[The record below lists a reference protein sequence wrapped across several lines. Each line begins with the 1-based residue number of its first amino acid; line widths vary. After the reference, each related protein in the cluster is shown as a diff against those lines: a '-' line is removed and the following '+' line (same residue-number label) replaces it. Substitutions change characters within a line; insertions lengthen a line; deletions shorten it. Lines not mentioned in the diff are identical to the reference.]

1 MAIFT
6 TYSFAIVFHILIIF
20 SSISS
25 FASVETKNGDRE
37 MRLEL
42 IHRHYMDDVSAPKTQ
57 YDKVKDL
64 VEDDLIRVR
73 MVSSRISRYHYKV
86 GKDSSAII
94 ISTTMAS
101 NDKGSSAVLPI
112 SSAAYKGIG
121 QYFVQFRV
129 GTPSKK
135 FTLIVDTGSDL
146 TWINCRYRC
155 KKCTS
160 RTRMNDHRI
169 FQAGR
174 SLSFKT
180 IPCSSDLCKNLT
192 FSLVTCPSKR
202 DPCQYDYGYQDG
214 STAHGFY
221 AYETVTM
228 SLTNSRKTRLHR
240 VPIGCSYVTSTGTL
254 GGVDGVLGLGYND
267 NSFATKATAK
277 FGNKFTYCLV
287 DHLSP
292 KNVSSY
298 LTFGYS
304 KQRSEH
310 LVPGSSPS
318 INLQYTDFE
327 AIDGLYHVNI
337 VGISIGGLVLK
348 IPSEIFSVQNQGGVI
363 LDSGSSLTFLAEP
376 AYKIVMKY
384 LKAGLT
390 KFKQVKDESF
400 EFCFQSQGFD
410 ESAVPKL
417 VFHFADS
424 VRFEPHVKSYVI
436 DVSDG
441 VKCIGFMPNAWPGIS
456 IIGNIMQ
463 QNFLWEFDLKGKRLR
478 FAPSTCT

>member
-1 MAIFT
+1 MT
-6 TYSFAIVFHILIIF
+6 KSYSFSVVFHILIIF

-25 FASVETKNGDRE
+25 FASVETKNVDRE

-64 VEDDLIRVR
+64 VKDDLVRVR
-73 MVSSRISRYHYKV
+73 MVSSRISRYHYDGKV

-94 ISTTMAS
+94 ISTTKAS
-101 NDKGSSAVLPI
+101 NDKASSAVLPI

-135 FTLIVDTGSDL
+135 FTLI
-146 TWINCRYRC
+146 
-155 KKCTS
+155 KCTS

-180 IPCSSDLCKNLT
+180 IPCSSNLCKNLT
-192 FSLVTCPSKR
+192 LSLVICPSKR

-228 SLTNSRKTRLHR
+228 SLTNGRKTRVHG
-240 VPIGCSYVTSTGTL
+240 VPIGCSYSTSTGTL
-254 GGVDGVLGLGYND
+254 GVVDGVLGLGYND
-267 NSFATKATAK
+267 NSFATKATSK
-277 FGNKFTYCLV
+277 FGNNFSYCLV

-304 KQRSEH
+304 K
-310 LVPGSSPS
+310 
-318 INLQYTDFE
+318 NLFTNIQ
-327 AIDGLYHVNI
+327 AIDGLYHVNM
-337 VGISIGGLVLK
+337 VGISIAGLVLK
-348 IPSEIFSVQNQGGVI
+348 IPSQVFSFQNQGGVI

-384 LKAGLT
+384 LMAAFT

-400 EFCFQSQGFD
+400 EFCFQSQGFA

-436 DVSDG
+436 DVSDE
-441 VKCIGFMPNAWPGIS
+441 VKCLGFMPNAWPGIS

-463 QNFLWEFDLKGKRLR
+463 QNFLWELDLKWKRLG

>member
-1 MAIFT
+1 MTIS
-6 TYSFAIVFHILIIF
+6 YSFAVVFHILIIF

-25 FASVETKNGDRE
+25 FASGETKNGDRE

-42 IHRHYMDDVSAPKTQ
+42 THRHYMDDVSAPKTQ

-64 VEDDLIRVR
+64 VQDDLIRVR
-73 MVSSRISRYHYKV
+73 MLYGRISRYHYDNGKV
-86 GKDSSAII
+86 GKHSSAII
-94 ISTTMAS
+94 IPTTKAS
-101 NDKGSSAVLPI
+101 NSSAVLPI

-169 FQAGR
+169 FQAAR

-180 IPCSSDLCKNLT
+180 IPCSSNLCKNLT

-228 SLTNSRKTRLHR
+228 SLTNGRKTRLHG
-240 VPIGCSYVTSTGTL
+240 VPIGCSYSTSTGTL
-254 GGVDGVLGLGYND
+254 GVVDGVLGLGYND
-267 NSFATKATAK
+267 NSFATKATSK
-277 FGNKFTYCLV
+277 FGNNFSYCLV

-292 KNVSSY
+292 KNVSSH

-304 KQRSEH
+304 KH
-310 LVPGSSPS
+310 LVSGSSPPTNFQFTN
-318 INLQYTDFE
+318 IQ

-348 IPSEIFSVQNQGGVI
+348 IPSEIFSFQNQGGVI
-363 LDSGSSLTFLAEP
+363 LDSGSSLTFLVEP

-384 LKAGLT
+384 LMPAFT

-400 EFCFQSQGFD
+400 EFCFQSQGFH

-424 VRFEPHVKSYVI
+424 VRFEPHLKSYVI

-441 VKCIGFMPNAWPGIS
+441 VKCLGFMPNAWPGIS

-463 QNFLWEFDLKGKRLR
+463 QNFLWEFDLKWKRLG